1 MKIEDVKDLV
11 LDKTTAKEEDVDP
24 KELAMGIEV
33 EYEHSSNKDVAKK
46 IALAHLKE
54 LPDYYT
60 RLKKMEKEGEKA
72 KEDESKNR

>member
-11 LDKTTAKEEDVDP
+11 LDKIPAREEDVDP

-33 EYEHSSNKDVAKK
+33 EYEHTSNREVAKR
-46 IALAHLKE
+46 IALVHLKE
-54 LPDYYT
+54 FPDYYT

-72 KEDESKNR
+72 KENESKNR